1 MTAKQTLLNLIASK
15 YTNRREDVAVDVLG
29 HILGY
34 SVAAREAL
42 TDQVRAAGIGVSPI
56 AKVVT
61 QTIGVDGERPDL
73 ACYDDQDN
81 ECLLVEAKFW
91 ARLTD
96 NQPGGYLDRLRGGP
110 PSALVFVAPAARLGS
125 LWSELQQRL
134 SDQGVNLDEPKRNV
148 DWMSAAI
155 RRRNQQ
161 LMVISWANLLD
172 GMTQRAENAG
182 DIAASTDID
191 QLRGLAARE
200 DEETAFLPLRP
211 EELNPEI
218 PRRIRS
224 WKRVVDGV
232 IDEMTASGWIRPV
245 NRRPRR
251 AYDDMLDCYGRLLE
265 FAGTGAWFGVSHE
278 YWATR
283 RNTPLWLELYSSD
296 GPSGVLPDNEESTQR
311 LREIDNRY
319 PGEGADEDWFVP
331 IFVPIGEEHAA
342 VQKRIVERLEFICRL
357 IDPEG
362 PTYQKRGRKRR
373 S

>member
-15 YTNRREDVAVDVLG
+15 YTNRREDVAVDALG

-34 SVAAREAL
+34 SAAAREAL
-42 TDQVRAAGIGVSPI
+42 TDRVRAAGIGVPPI

-61 QTIGVDGERPDL
+61 QAIGVDGERPDL
-73 ACYDDQDN
+73 AGYDDQDN

-91 ARLTD
+91 ARLTE
-96 NQPGGYLDRLRGGP
+96 NQPGGYLDRLRGDP
-110 PSALVFVAPAARLGS
+110 LSALVFVAPPARLGS

-148 DWMSAAI
+148 DWMSATI
-155 RRRNQQ
+155 RHRNQH

-172 GMTQRAENAG
+172 GMTQRTENTG

-191 QLRGLAARE
+191 QLRGLTARE

-211 EELNPEI
+211 EEMNPEI
-218 PRRIRS
+218 PRRILS

-232 IDEMTASGWIRPV
+232 VQEMTESGWVRMI
-245 NRRPRR
+245 NKRPRS
-251 AYDDMLDCYGRLLE
+251 AYDNMLECYGHMLD
-265 FAGTGAWFGVSHE
+265 FAGTTAWFGVNHDH
-278 YWATR
+278 WATR

-296 GPSGVLPDNEESTQR
+296 VSSGVLPDKEESTQR
-311 LREIDNRY
+311 LKEIENRY

-331 IFVPIGEEHAA
+331 IFVPTGVEHEA
-342 VQKRIVERLEFICRL
+342 VQDHIVRRLEFISQL
-357 IDPEG
+357 IDPKG
-362 PTYQKRGRKRR
+362 PTYRQR
-373 S
+373 